1 MQSAR
6 TQVLEAAAKIP
17 MDGKLAQES
26 NVLKIA
32 GWFDLYRVDRLLQ
45 GDVDHE
51 GVTASKDYLNSL
63 VEAELQAGMP
73 PKRIVVGGF
82 SQV

>member
-1 MQSAR
+1 MEIEDF
-6 TQVLEAAAKIP
+6 LC
-17 MDGKLAQES
+17 
-26 NVLKIA
+26 IA

-51 GVTASKDYLNSL
+51 GVTASKEYLNSL
-63 VEAELQAGMP
+63 VEAELQAGLP

-82 SQV
+82 SQASNKLTPAG

>member
-1 MQSAR
+1 MHC
-6 TQVLEAAAKIP
+6 
-17 MDGKLAQES
+17 
-26 NVLKIA
+26 A

-82 SQV
+82 SQVKEVTPKEALFATQYGLSSS

>member
-1 MQSAR
+1 MH
-6 TQVLEAAAKIP
+6 
-17 MDGKLAQES
+17 
-26 NVLKIA
+26 A

-63 VEAELQAGMP
+63 VEAELSAGLP

-82 SQV
+82 SQASATQQYTVLKSRRDIRIWRTL